1 MLLSYHK
8 SCIDTIFDSSIYVME
23 NGMKVVMFTLLAV
36 YLFTGL
42 VNAES
47 MTMLNLKPGRNE
59 VVLTVS
65 NKWLYDIKASIHFD
79 DKAIPSWLDIDMENP
94 VVIVNENSTLPAR
107 VKLFL
112 NVQDTAPRKITE
124 IPYHLQD
131 VNGNRWNNSLHVMVM
146 NQEEESAVIDYDL
159 RENFPNPFNATT
171 TISYSIAYG
180 NTVSLK
186 VYNTLGQEVKTLI
199 NEFKQP
205 GHYTIQWDGT
215 NNRNQNVS
223 TGLYFYRL
231 TAGSFIKTRKMTYV
245 E

>member
-1 MLLSYHK
+1 
-8 SCIDTIFDSSIYVME
+8 ME

-36 YLFTGL
+36 YIFTGT

-65 NKWLYDIKASIHFD
+65 NKWMYDIKASIHLD
-79 DKAIPSWLDIDMENP
+79 SKAIPSWLDIDMENP
-94 VVIVNENSTLPAR
+94 VISVSENSTLPAR

-112 NVQDTAPRKITE
+112 NVLENAPREITE

-131 VNGNRWNNSLHVMVM
+131 ATGNRWNNSLHVMVM
-146 NQEEESAVIDYDL
+146 NQEGERAIIDYDL
-159 RENFPNPFNATT
+159 GENFPNPFNATP